1 MKGDSVMV
9 NLITTLGPKNSSDLR
24 MILPHEHIFVDLRT
38 WDAPGYAQAEAEDV
52 IRLMAPEIKR
62 AQKAGVTAIVECST
76 VGVGRRADIDR
87 AVSEA
92 TGLPL
97 VIPTGIYRE
106 PWVPDW
112 AQRASEGELADW
124 MLSELQGEIEK
135 SGVQAGW
142 IKLSA
147 GDDGMTACETKI
159 LRAAATAARQT
170 NAVIGSHTIGGRT
183 VREQLNI
190 IKAMGCEV
198 GRFIWIHT
206 QAEPDFELQLEIARW
221 GAWLE
226 YDSIGNRE
234 WVSEETILQNILR
247 LLDAGFGGQLLLS
260 HDRGW
265 YDPALPG
272 GGVPKP
278 YTYLAE
284 QFLPALRASGVD
296 EESIHQLTQVNPYR
310 AFAR

>member
-1 MKGDSVMV
+1 MTGI
-9 NLITTLGPKNSSDLR
+9 ITTLGLMSSDELG

-38 WDAPGYAQAEAEDV
+38 WDTPGYAQAEIEEV
-52 IRLMAPEIKR
+52 IQLMAPEIRK
-62 AQKAGVTAIVECST
+62 AQDAGVTAIVECST

-92 TGLPL
+92 VDLPL

-106 PWVPDW
+106 PWIPAW
-112 AQRASEGELADW
+112 AHAASEAKLAGW
-124 MLSELQGEIEK
+124 MLGELQGEIEH

-147 GDDGMTACETKI
+147 GDDGLTACETKI
-159 LRAAATAARQT
+159 LRAAATAARET
-170 NAVIGSHTIGGRT
+170 NAVIGSHTIRGRV
-183 VREQLNI
+183 VRDQLDI
-190 IKAMGCEV
+190 IEALGYAAE
-198 GRFIWIHT
+198 RFIWIHT
-206 QAEPDFELQLEIARW
+206 QAEPDFELHLEMSRR

-226 YDSIGNRE
+226 YDAIGN
-234 WVSEETILQNILR
+234 VDGQNDEYYIHHIQL
-247 LLDAGFGGQLLLS
+247 LLDAGLGNQLLLS

-265 YDPALPG
+265 YDPALAG

-278 YTYLAE
+278 YTYLPE
-284 QFLPALRASGVD
+284 QFLPKLRAVGVD
-296 EESIHQLTQVNPYR
+296 EGTIHQLTHVNPYR

>member
-1 MKGDSVMV
+1 MAR
-9 NLITTLGPKNSSDLR
+9 ITTTLGLKSSAELGL
-24 MILPHEHIFVDLRT
+24 ILPHEHIFVDLRT
-38 WDAPGYAQAEAEDV
+38 WDTPGYAQAEVEEV
-52 IRLMAPEIKR
+52 IQLMAPEIKK
-62 AQKAGVTAIVECST
+62 AQKVGVTAIVECST

-87 AVSEA
+87 AVSE
-92 TGLPL
+92 TTNLPL

-112 AQRASEGELADW
+112 AHAASEAELTDW
-124 MLSELQGEIEK
+124 MLGELHGEIEE

-147 GDDGMTACETKI
+147 GDDGLTICESKI
-159 LRAAATAARQT
+159 LRAAATAGRET
-170 NAVIGSHTIGGRT
+170 NAVIGSHTIRGRV
-183 VREQLNI
+183 VRDQLDI
-190 IKAMGCEV
+190 IEAMSYDVE
-198 GRFIWIHT
+198 RFIWIHT
-206 QAEPDFELQLEIARW
+206 QAEPDFELHLEMARR

-226 YDSIGNRE
+226 YDAIGNID
-234 WVSEETILQNILR
+234 SEFDEYYLQNIQR
-247 LLDAGFGGQLLLS
+247 LLDADLGGKLLLS

-278 YTYLAE
+278 YTYLAD
-284 QFLPALRASGVD
+284 QFLPKLRAVGVD
-296 EESIHQLTQVNPYR
+296 EVVIHQLTHVNPFR

>member
-1 MKGDSVMV
+1 MAEI
-9 NLITTLGPKNSSDLR
+9 ITTLGSKSSTELG

-38 WDAPGYAQAEAEDV
+38 WDTLGYAKAKTEDV
-52 IRLMAPEIKR
+52 IRLMAPEIEK
-62 AQKAGVTAIVECST
+62 AKDAGVTAIVECST

-92 TGLPL
+92 TDFPL

-106 PWVPDW
+106 PWIPDW
-112 AQRASEGELADW
+112 AQSASEGELADW
-124 MLSELQGEIEK
+124 MVGELLGQIEN

-147 GDDGMTACETKI
+147 GDDGLTTCEAKV
-159 LRAAATAARQT
+159 LRAAANAGRLT
-170 NAVIGSHTIGGRT
+170 NAVIGSHTISGHV
-183 VREQLNI
+183 VREQLDI
-190 IKAMGCEV
+190 IESTGYDP

-206 QAEPDFELQLEIARW
+206 QAEPDFDLHMEIAKR

-226 YDSIGNRE
+226 YDSIGNPE
-234 WVSEETILQNILR
+234 WITEETILQNILR
-247 LLDAGFGGQLLLS
+247 LLKVGFGSQLLLS

-265 YDPALPG
+265 YDPALFQG
-272 GGVPKP
+272 GTPKP
-278 YTYLAE
+278 FTYLTK
-284 QFLPALRASGVD
+284 QFLPKLRIRGVED
-296 EESIHQLTQVNPYR
+296 AVIRELTQDNPFR

>member
-1 MKGDSVMV
+1 MTG
-9 NLITTLGPKNSSDLR
+9 ITTTLGLISSSELGL
-24 MILPHEHIFVDLRT
+24 ILPHEHIFVDLRLWNT
-38 WDAPGYAQAEAEDV
+38 PGFAQAEVVDV

-62 AQKAGVTAIVECST
+62 AQKVGVTAIVECST

-92 TGLPL
+92 TNLPL

-106 PWVPDW
+106 PWIPDW
-112 AQRASEGELADW
+112 AHAASETELTDW
-124 MLSELQGEIEK
+124 MLGELQGEIEK

-147 GDDGMTACETKI
+147 GDDGLTACETKI
-159 LRAAATAARQT
+159 LRAAAAAGRET
-170 NAVIGSHTIGGRT
+170 NAVIGSHTIRGRV
-183 VREQLNI
+183 VRDQLDI
-190 IKAMGCEV
+190 IEAMSYDVE
-198 GRFIWIHT
+198 RFIWIHT
-206 QAEPDFELQLEIARW
+206 QAEPDFELHLEMARR

-226 YDSIGNRE
+226 YDAIGNID
-234 WVSEETILQNILR
+234 SESDDYYLQYIQR
-247 LLDAGFGGQLLLS
+247 LLDAGLGGKLLLS

-272 GGVPKP
+272 GGIPKP

-284 QFLPALRASGVD
+284 QFLPKLRAIGVD
-296 EESIHQLTQVNPYR
+296 EETIHQITHVNPFR

>member
-1 MKGDSVMV
+1 MSS
-9 NLITTLGPKNSSDLR
+9 LITTLGTKRSSELG

-38 WDAPGYAQAEAEDV
+38 WDTPGYAQAETEDV
-52 IRLMAPEIKR
+52 IQLMAPEISK
-62 AQKAGVTAIVECST
+62 AQAAGVSAIVECST
-76 VGVGRRADIDR
+76 TGVGRRADIDR

-112 AQRASEGELADW
+112 AHAASEVELAEW
-124 MLSELQGEIEK
+124 MLSELQGEIEQSK
-135 SGVQAGW
+135 VQAGW

-147 GDDGMTACETKI
+147 GDEGLTACETKI
-159 LRAAATAARQT
+159 LRAAATAAQET
-170 NAVIGSHTIGGRT
+170 NAVIGSHTIRGRV
-183 VREQLNI
+183 VREQLDI
-190 IKAMGCEV
+190 IEAMGLAPE
-198 GRFIWIHT
+198 RFIWIHT
-206 QAEPDFELQLEIARW
+206 QSEPDFELHLEMGRR

-226 YDSIGNRE
+226 YDAIGNIEGEDDAYYIERIQ
-234 WVSEETILQNILR
+234 S
-247 LLDAGFGGQLLLS
+247 LLDSGLGGQLLLS

-272 GGVPKP
+272 GGMPKP
-278 YTYLAE
+278 FTYLPD
-284 QFLPALRASGVD
+284 QFLPKLRAVGVD
-296 EESIHQLTQVNPYR
+296 EETIFQLTHTNPFR